1 MSDKGRSR
9 AAFRLAVLAFF
20 IFLVLFIYSSL
31 NLKNVD
37 LGYRQHELLLAEKQL
52 RLEID
57 SLQAC
62 KAGLLNLERMEK
74 VAREE
79 LGYQYPQPGQIIK
92 VVENGNER

>member
-1 MSDKGRSR
+1 MKRKSRSR
-9 AAFRLAVLAFF
+9 ADFRLVVLAFF

-37 LGYRQHELLLAEKQL
+37 LGYQEHELLLTEQNL

-57 SLQAC
+57 ALQARR
-62 KAGLLNLERMEK
+62 AGLLNLERLEK
-74 VAREE
+74 IAREE
-79 LGYQYPQPGQIIK
+79 LGYQYPQAGQIIK

>member
-1 MSDKGRSR
+1 MNGKGRSR
-9 AAFRLAVLAFF
+9 GDFRLAVLAFF

-52 RLEID
+52 RSEID
-57 SLQAC
+57 SLQAR
-62 KAGLLNLERMEK
+62 KAGLLNLERMER

-79 LGYQYPQPGQIIK
+79 LGYQYPQAGQIIK
-92 VVENGNER
+92 VVDNGHER

>member
-1 MSDKGRSR
+1 MKRRERNKNGL
-9 AAFRLAVLAFF
+9 RLAVLAFF

-37 LGYRQHELLLAEKQL
+37 LGYRQHELLLAEKRL

-57 SLQAC
+57 SLLAQ
-62 KAGLLNLERMEK
+62 KAGLLSLERMEK

-79 LGYQYPQPGQIIK
+79 LGYQYPEPGQVIK
-92 VVENGNER
+92 VVERSDER